1 MREKGVCP
9 VSIFYKHL
17 LMDWLVKDLE
27 LSNYSDTPSLFDK
40 DGTAYKTFGDE
51 PATLIFIHGVGMCG
65 EIWQPQ
71 VEYFSKDYRVIT
83 YDFLGHGKSVLKKDK
98 LTLED
103 YVTQLYNLVNEI
115 GVTNFSLI
123 GHSMGAI
130 IAVAFALKYP
140 RKVDTLIPINIVF
153 KRTKKAQDDVIMR
166 AKDVFKS
173 QQITNISQTLERWFK
188 NKTSPDDL
196 LKINNVRSWLNN
208 TSPKAYA
215 EAYYLF
221 ATSDRVFVN
230 NLSNLQPPVLYLTGS
245 EDPNSTSLMSEQ
257 MAQQSP
263 NSSSESIK
271 GEAHMM
277 AYISAEKVN
286 PIIEHFL
293 NNTTNT
299 TT

>member
-1 MREKGVCP
+1 ME
-9 VSIFYKHL
+9 
-17 LMDWLVKDLE
+17 DLE
-27 LSNYSDTPSLFDK
+27 VINYSDTPSFFDK
-40 DGTAYKTFGDE
+40 DGTAYKAFGDA

-71 VEYFSKDYRVIT
+71 VEHFSKNYRVIT
-83 YDFLGHGKSVLKKDK
+83 YDFLGHGQSLLKKDK

-103 YVTQLYNLVNEI
+103 YISQLYNLVNEI
-115 GVTNFSLI
+115 GVSKFSII
-123 GHSMGAI
+123 GHSMGAL
-130 IAVAFALKYP
+130 IAVAFALRYP
-140 RKVDTLIPINIVF
+140 EKVDTLIPINIVF

-166 AKDVFKS
+166 AKDVLKS
-173 QQITNISQTLERWFK
+173 QQIPNINQTLERWFK
-188 NKTSPDDL
+188 NKTSPYDL
-196 LKINNVRSWLNN
+196 MKINNVQGWLKN
-208 TSPKAYA
+208 TSPKAYS

-257 MAQQSP
+257 MAQETP
-263 NSSSESIK
+263 NGSSESIE

-277 AYISAEKVN
+277 AYISAKKVN
-286 PIIEHFL
+286 PIIEYFL
-293 NNTTNT
+293 NNTYNT

>member
-1 MREKGVCP
+1 M
-9 VSIFYKHL
+9 
-17 LMDWLVKDLE
+17 KDFE
-27 LSNYSDTPSLFDK
+27 VSNYSDTPSFFDK
-40 DGTAYKTFGDE
+40 DGTAYKTFGDA

-71 VEYFSKDYRVIT
+71 VEHFSKDYRVIT

-257 MAQQSP
+257 MAQETP
-263 NSSSESIK
+263 NSWSESIES
-271 GEAHMM
+271 EAHMM
-277 AYISAEKVN
+277 AYISAKKVN

-293 NNTTNT
+293 NNTNNT

>member
-1 MREKGVCP
+1 M
-9 VSIFYKHL
+9 
-17 LMDWLVKDLE
+17 KDLK
-27 LSNYSDTPSLFDK
+27 LSNYSDIPSLFDK
-40 DGTAYKTFGDE
+40 DGTAYKIFGDE

-71 VEYFSKDYRVIT
+71 VEHFSKDYRVIT
-83 YDFLGHGKSVLKKDK
+83 YDFFGHGQSPLKKNK

-130 IAVAFALKYP
+130 IAVAFALRYP
-140 RKVDTLIPINIVF
+140 RKVDSLIPINIVF

-166 AKDVFKS
+166 AKDVFKF
-173 QQITNISQTLERWFK
+173 QQITKISQTLERWFK
-188 NKTSPDDL
+188 NKTSHSDL
-196 LKINNVRSWLNN
+196 LKIDNVRSWLQN

-257 MAQQSP
+257 MAQETP
-263 NSSSESIK
+263 NSSSQSIE

-277 AYISAEKVN
+277 AYISAKKVS
-286 PIIEHFL
+286 PVIENFL
-293 NNTTNT
+293 NKTKNT

>member
-1 MREKGVCP
+1 M
-9 VSIFYKHL
+9 
-17 LMDWLVKDLE
+17 KDLE

-83 YDFLGHGKSVLKKDK
+83 YDFLGHGQSELKKDK

-115 GVTNFSLI
+115 GVSNFSLI

-130 IAVAFALKYP
+130 IAVAYALRYP
-140 RKVDTLIPINIVF
+140 KKVDTLIPINIVF

-188 NKTSPDDL
+188 NKTSPYDL
-196 LKINNVRSWLNN
+196 LKINNVRSWLHN
-208 TSPKAYA
+208 TPPKAYA

-221 ATSDRVFVN
+221 ATSDRVFAN
-230 NLSNLQPPVLYLTGS
+230 NLSNLEPPVLYLTGS

-257 MAQQSP
+257 MAQESP

-293 NNTTNT
+293 NNTNNT

>member
-1 MREKGVCP
+1 ME
-9 VSIFYKHL
+9 
-17 LMDWLVKDLE
+17 DLE
-27 LSNYSDTPSLFDK
+27 VINYSDTPFFFDK
-40 DGTAYKTFGDE
+40 DGTAYKAFGDA

-71 VEYFSKDYRVIT
+71 IEHFSKNYRVIT
-83 YDFLGHGKSVLKKDK
+83 YDFLGHGQSLLKKDK

-103 YVTQLYNLVNEI
+103 YISQLYNLVNEI
-115 GVTNFSLI
+115 GVSNFSII
-123 GHSMGAI
+123 GHSMGAL
-130 IAVAFALKYP
+130 IAVAFALRYP
-140 RKVDTLIPINIVF
+140 EKVDTLIPINIVF

-166 AKDVFKS
+166 AKDVLNS
-173 QQITNISQTLERWFK
+173 QQIPNINQTLERWFQ
-188 NKTSPDDL
+188 NKTRPYDL
-196 LKINNVRSWLNN
+196 LKINNVQGWLKN
-208 TSPKAYA
+208 TSPKAYS

-257 MAQQSP
+257 MAQETP
-263 NSSSESIK
+263 NGSSESIE

-277 AYISAEKVN
+277 AYISAKKVN
-286 PIIEHFL
+286 PIIECFL
-293 NNTTNT
+293 NNTYNT

>member
-1 MREKGVCP
+1 M
-9 VSIFYKHL
+9 
-17 LMDWLVKDLE
+17 KDLE
-27 LSNYSDTPSLFDK
+27 LSNYSDTLSLFDK

-51 PATLIFIHGVGMCG
+51 PSTLIFIHGVGMCG

-71 VEYFSKDYRVIT
+71 VEHFSNDYRVIT
-83 YDFLGHGKSVLKKDK
+83 YDFLGHGQSILKKDK

-103 YVTQLYNLVNEI
+103 YVAQLYNLVNEI
-115 GVTNFSLI
+115 GVSNFSLI

-257 MAQQSP
+257 MAQETP
-263 NSSSESIK
+263 NSWSESIES
-271 GEAHMM
+271 EAHMM
-277 AYISAEKVN
+277 AYISAKKVN
-286 PIIEHFL
+286 SIIEHFL

-299 TT
+299 TK

>member
-1 MREKGVCP
+1 MEDFEV
-9 VSIFYKHL
+9 I
-17 LMDWLVKDLE
+17 
-27 LSNYSDTPSLFDK
+27 NYSDTPSFFDK
-40 DGTAYKTFGDE
+40 DGTAYKAFGDA

-71 VEYFSKDYRVIT
+71 VEHFSKNYRVIT
-83 YDFLGHGKSVLKKDK
+83 YDFLGHGQSLLKKDK

-103 YVTQLYNLVNEI
+103 YISQLYNLVNEI
-115 GVTNFSLI
+115 GVSNFSII
-123 GHSMGAI
+123 GHSMGAL
-130 IAVAFALKYP
+130 IAVAFALRYP
-140 RKVDTLIPINIVF
+140 EKVDTLIPINIVF

-166 AKDVFKS
+166 AKDVLKS
-173 QQITNISQTLERWFK
+173 QQIPNINQTLERWFK
-188 NKTSPDDL
+188 NKTSPYDL
-196 LKINNVRSWLNN
+196 LKINNVQGWLKN
-208 TSPKAYA
+208 TSPKAYS

-257 MAQQSP
+257 MAQETP
-263 NSSSESIK
+263 NGSSESIE

-277 AYISAEKVN
+277 AYISAKKVN
-286 PIIEHFL
+286 PIIEYFL
-293 NNTTNT
+293 NNTYNT

>member
-1 MREKGVCP
+1 ME
-9 VSIFYKHL
+9 
-17 LMDWLVKDLE
+17 DLE
-27 LSNYSDTPSLFDK
+27 VINYSDTPSFFDK
-40 DGTAYKTFGDE
+40 DGTAYKAFGDA

-71 VEYFSKDYRVIT
+71 VEHFSKNYRVIT
-83 YDFLGHGKSVLKKDK
+83 YDFLGHGQSLLKKDK

-103 YVTQLYNLVNEI
+103 YISQLYNLVNEI
-115 GVTNFSLI
+115 GVSNFSII
-123 GHSMGAI
+123 GHSMGAL
-130 IAVAFALKYP
+130 IAVAFALRYP
-140 RKVDTLIPINIVF
+140 EKIDTLIPINIVF

-166 AKDVFKS
+166 AKDVLKS
-173 QQITNISQTLERWFK
+173 QQIPNINQTLERWFK
-188 NKTSPDDL
+188 NKTSPYDL
-196 LKINNVRSWLNN
+196 LKINNVQGWLKN
-208 TSPKAYA
+208 TSPKAYS

-257 MAQQSP
+257 MAQETP
-263 NSSSESIK
+263 NGSSESIE

-277 AYISAEKVN
+277 AYISAKKVN
-286 PIIEHFL
+286 PIIEYFL
-293 NNTTNT
+293 NNTYNT

>member
-1 MREKGVCP
+1 M
-9 VSIFYKHL
+9 
-17 LMDWLVKDLE
+17 KDLE

-71 VEYFSKDYRVIT
+71 VEHFSKDYRVIT

-196 LKINNVRSWLNN
+196 LKINNVRSWLHN
-208 TSPKAYA
+208 TPPKAYA

-221 ATSDRVFVN
+221 ATSDRVFAN
-230 NLSNLQPPVLYLTGS
+230 NLSNLEPPVLYLTGS

-293 NNTTNT
+293 NNTNNT

>member
-1 MREKGVCP
+1 MEDFEV
-9 VSIFYKHL
+9 I
-17 LMDWLVKDLE
+17 
-27 LSNYSDTPSLFDK
+27 NYSDTPSFFDK
-40 DGTAYKTFGDE
+40 DGTAYKAFGDA

-71 VEYFSKDYRVIT
+71 VEHFSKNYRVIT
-83 YDFLGHGKSVLKKDK
+83 YDFLGHGQSLLKKDK

-103 YVTQLYNLVNEI
+103 YISQLYNLVNEI
-115 GVTNFSLI
+115 GVSNFSII
-123 GHSMGAI
+123 GHSMGAL
-130 IAVAFALKYP
+130 IAVAFALRYP
-140 RKVDTLIPINIVF
+140 EKVDTLIPINIVF

-166 AKDVFKS
+166 AKDVLKS
-173 QQITNISQTLERWFK
+173 QQIPNINQTLERWFK
-188 NKTSPDDL
+188 NKTSPYDL
-196 LKINNVRSWLNN
+196 MKINNVQGWLKN
-208 TSPKAYA
+208 TSPKAYS

-257 MAQQSP
+257 MAQETP
-263 NSSSESIK
+263 NGSSESIE

-277 AYISAEKVN
+277 AYISAKKVN
-286 PIIEHFL
+286 PIIEYFL
-293 NNTTNT
+293 NNTYNT

>member
-1 MREKGVCP
+1 ME
-9 VSIFYKHL
+9 
-17 LMDWLVKDLE
+17 DLE
-27 LSNYSDTPSLFDK
+27 VINYSDMPSFFDK
-40 DGTAYKTFGDE
+40 DGTAYKAFGDA

-71 VEYFSKDYRVIT
+71 VEHFSKNYRVIT
-83 YDFLGHGKSVLKKDK
+83 YDFLGHGQSLLKKDK

-103 YVTQLYNLVNEI
+103 YISQLYNLVNEI
-115 GVTNFSLI
+115 GVSNFSII
-123 GHSMGAI
+123 GHSMGAL
-130 IAVAFALKYP
+130 IAVAFALRYP
-140 RKVDTLIPINIVF
+140 EKVDTLIPINIVF

-166 AKDVFKS
+166 AKDVLKS
-173 QQITNISQTLERWFK
+173 QQIPNINQTLERWFK
-188 NKTSPDDL
+188 NKTSPYDL
-196 LKINNVRSWLNN
+196 MKINNVQGWLKN
-208 TSPKAYA
+208 TSPKAYS

-257 MAQQSP
+257 MAQETP
-263 NSSSESIK
+263 NGSSESIE

-277 AYISAEKVN
+277 AYISAKKVN
-286 PIIEHFL
+286 PIIEYFL
-293 NNTTNT
+293 NNTYNT

>member
-1 MREKGVCP
+1 ME
-9 VSIFYKHL
+9 
-17 LMDWLVKDLE
+17 DLE
-27 LSNYSDTPSLFDK
+27 VINYSDTPSFFDK
-40 DGTAYKTFGDE
+40 DGTAYKAFGDA

-71 VEYFSKDYRVIT
+71 VEHFSKNYRVIT
-83 YDFLGHGKSVLKKDK
+83 YDFLGHGQSLLKKDK

-103 YVTQLYNLVNEI
+103 YISQLYNLVNEI
-115 GVTNFSLI
+115 GVSKFSII
-123 GHSMGAI
+123 GHSMGAL
-130 IAVAFALKYP
+130 IAVAFALRYP
-140 RKVDTLIPINIVF
+140 EKVDTLIPINIVF

-166 AKDVFKS
+166 AKDVLKS
-173 QQITNISQTLERWFK
+173 QQIPNINQTLERWFK
-188 NKTSPDDL
+188 NKTSPYDL
-196 LKINNVRSWLNN
+196 LKINNVQGWLKN
-208 TSPKAYA
+208 TSPKAYS

-257 MAQQSP
+257 MAQETP
-263 NSSSESIK
+263 NGSSESIE

-277 AYISAEKVN
+277 AYISAKKVN
-286 PIIEHFL
+286 PIIEYFL
-293 NNTTNT
+293 NNTYNT

>member
-1 MREKGVCP
+1 
-9 VSIFYKHL
+9 
-17 LMDWLVKDLE
+17 MDWLVKDLE

-83 YDFLGHGKSVLKKDK
+83 YDFLGHGQSELKKDK

-115 GVTNFSLI
+115 GVSNFSLI

-130 IAVAFALKYP
+130 IAVAYALRYP
-140 RKVDTLIPINIVF
+140 KKVDTLIPINIVF

-196 LKINNVRSWLNN
+196 LKINNVRSWLHN
-208 TSPKAYA
+208 TPPKAYA

-221 ATSDRVFVN
+221 ATSDRVFAN
-230 NLSNLQPPVLYLTGS
+230 NLSNLEPPVLYLTGS

-293 NNTTNT
+293 NNTNNT

>member
-1 MREKGVCP
+1 ME
-9 VSIFYKHL
+9 
-17 LMDWLVKDLE
+17 DLE
-27 LSNYSDTPSLFDK
+27 VINYSDTPSFFDK
-40 DGTAYKTFGDE
+40 DGTAYKAFGDA

-71 VEYFSKDYRVIT
+71 VEHFSKNYRVIT
-83 YDFLGHGKSVLKKDK
+83 YDFLGHGQSLLKKDK

-103 YVTQLYNLVNEI
+103 YISQLYNLVNEI
-115 GVTNFSLI
+115 GVSNFSII
-123 GHSMGAI
+123 GHSMGAL
-130 IAVAFALKYP
+130 IAVAFALRYP
-140 RKVDTLIPINIVF
+140 EKVDTLIPINIVF

-166 AKDVFKS
+166 AKDVLNS
-173 QQITNISQTLERWFK
+173 QQIPNINQTLERWFK
-188 NKTSPDDL
+188 NKTSPYDL
-196 LKINNVRSWLNN
+196 LKINNVQGWLKN
-208 TSPKAYA
+208 TSPKAYS

-257 MAQQSP
+257 MAQETP
-263 NSSSESIK
+263 NGSSESIE

-277 AYISAEKVN
+277 AYISAKKVN
-286 PIIEHFL
+286 PIIEYFL
-293 NNTTNT
+293 NNTYNT

>member
-1 MREKGVCP
+1 MT
-9 VSIFYKHL
+9 SIEIK
-17 LMDWLVKDLE
+17 
-27 LSNYSDTPSLFDK
+27 NYQNIPKLFNK
-40 DGTAYKTFGDE
+40 DGTAYQVFGDA

-71 VEYFSKDYRVIT
+71 VEHFSKNYRVIT
-83 YDFLGHGKSVLKKDK
+83 YDFLGHGQSLLKKDK

-103 YVTQLYNLVNEI
+103 YISQLYNLVNEI
-115 GVTNFSLI
+115 GVSNFSII
-123 GHSMGAI
+123 GHSMGAL
-130 IAVAFALKYP
+130 IAVAFALRYP
-140 RKVDTLIPINIVF
+140 EKVDTLIPINIVF

-166 AKDVFKS
+166 AKDVLNS
-173 QQITNISQTLERWFK
+173 QQIPNINQTLERWFQ
-188 NKTSPDDL
+188 NKTSPYDL
-196 LKINNVRSWLNN
+196 LKINNVQGWLKN
-208 TSPKAYA
+208 TSPKAYS

-257 MAQQSP
+257 MAQETP
-263 NSSSESIK
+263 NGSSESIE

-277 AYISAEKVN
+277 AYISAKKVN
-286 PIIEHFL
+286 PIIEYFL
-293 NNTTNT
+293 NNTYNT

>member
-1 MREKGVCP
+1 M
-9 VSIFYKHL
+9 
-17 LMDWLVKDLE
+17 KDLE
-27 LSNYSDTPSLFDK
+27 LSNYSDIPSLFDK
-40 DGTAYKTFGDE
+40 DGTAYKIFGDE

-71 VEYFSKDYRVIT
+71 VEHFSKDYRVIT

-221 ATSDRVFVN
+221 ATPDRVCVN
-230 NLSNLQPPVLYLTGS
+230 NL
-245 EDPNSTSLMSEQ
+245 
-257 MAQQSP
+257 
-263 NSSSESIK
+263 
-271 GEAHMM
+271 
-277 AYISAEKVN
+277 
-286 PIIEHFL
+286 
-293 NNTTNT
+293 
-299 TT
+299 

>member
-1 MREKGVCP
+1 
-9 VSIFYKHL
+9 
-17 LMDWLVKDLE
+17 VKDLE

-83 YDFLGHGKSVLKKDK
+83 YDFLGHGQSELKKDK

-115 GVTNFSLI
+115 GVSNFSLI

-130 IAVAFALKYP
+130 IAVAYALRYP
-140 RKVDTLIPINIVF
+140 KKVDTLIPINIVF

-188 NKTSPDDL
+188 NKTSPYDL
-196 LKINNVRSWLNN
+196 LKINNVRSWLHN
-208 TSPKAYA
+208 TPPKAYA

-221 ATSDRVFVN
+221 ATSDRVFAN
-230 NLSNLQPPVLYLTGS
+230 NLSNLEPPVLYLTGS

-293 NNTTNT
+293 NNTNNT

>member
-1 MREKGVCP
+1 ME
-9 VSIFYKHL
+9 
-17 LMDWLVKDLE
+17 DLE
-27 LSNYSDTPSLFDK
+27 VINYSDTPSFFDK
-40 DGTAYKTFGDE
+40 DGTAYKAFGDA

-71 VEYFSKDYRVIT
+71 VEHFSKNYRVIT
-83 YDFLGHGKSVLKKDK
+83 YDFLGHGQSLLKKDK

-103 YVTQLYNLVNEI
+103 YISQLYNLVNEI
-115 GVTNFSLI
+115 GVSNFSII
-123 GHSMGAI
+123 GHSMGAL
-130 IAVAFALKYP
+130 IAVAFALRYP
-140 RKVDTLIPINIVF
+140 EKVDTLIPINIVF

-166 AKDVFKS
+166 AKDVLNS
-173 QQITNISQTLERWFK
+173 QQIPNINQTLERWFQ
-188 NKTSPDDL
+188 NKTSPYDL
-196 LKINNVRSWLNN
+196 LKINNVQGWLKN
-208 TSPKAYA
+208 TSPKAYS

-257 MAQQSP
+257 MAQETP
-263 NSSSESIK
+263 NGSSESIE

-277 AYISAEKVN
+277 AYISAKKVN
-286 PIIEHFL
+286 PIIEYFL
-293 NNTTNT
+293 NNTYNT